1 MQSPGR
7 LTRRALLG
15 LTGLAVVGC
24 TKHPTHAPPKP
35 AVVPDAAALANA
47 RSSEATLLAAYDA
60 KIASSPL
67 PKRAPLLVARAIHAT
82 HLAALHSTSPS
93 PSPSTSPS
101 TSPGSPVGSTS
112 QVNPHLRA
120 ALRAS
125 AVQLRGLA
133 LAATN
138 GTNAALLASVAA
150 SHETSAQ

>member
-15 LTGLAVVGC
+15 LAGLAVVGC
-24 TKHPTHAPPKP
+24 TKHATHVPPKP
-35 AVVPDAAALANA
+35 AVVPDAAALAKA
-47 RSSEATLLAAYDA
+47 RSSEAALLASYDA

-82 HLAALHSTSPS
+82 HLAALHGTSPS
-93 PSPSTSPS
+93 PSPSTGAASPAA
-101 TSPGSPVGSTS
+101 STS

-120 ALRAS
+120 ALRVS

-133 LAATN
+133 LTATD
-138 GTNAALLASVAA
+138 GTNAALLASIAA